1 MRQPDTLKQLELQ
14 LCVALDRCILYT
26 FIEHFVCL
34 CGEAECF
41 VVDLVILLSNVRSGP
56 VCIYLLYITPLR
68 LRWTTECT
76 CIIYSDGNSSMQLH
90 VYTSFAT
97 CRMMES
103 KVAEAMSKKETL
115 KARALSAETTKQLNE
130 SIVSMV

>member
-1 MRQPDTLKQLELQ
+1 
-14 LCVALDRCILYT
+14 
-26 FIEHFVCL
+26 
-34 CGEAECF
+34 
-41 VVDLVILLSNVRSGP
+41 
-56 VCIYLLYITPLR
+56 
-68 LRWTTECT
+68 
-76 CIIYSDGNSSMQLH
+76 MQLH
-90 VYTSFAT
+90 VDTSFAT